1 MVRCK
6 RRCPI
11 ITSTAT
17 MTAHMTRATPSVTV
31 DCSIR
36 HYCGEHAAHVH
47 DGHAQ
52 LLYALTG
59 CMELEV
65 NGRSSFVDT
74 ACGLLIPAGS
84 RHGYLAPVGA
94 QMLVLDVVGAQH
106 HALDKVRRFQVP
118 AAAPCAPTQM
128 GADQRLQLLLQ
139 SPTLLPRRSVDVA
152 AMERHVRTSLHSD
165 WPTARM
171 AALVHLSPQRF
182 HARWQ
187 ELTGSTPQQWLR
199 QIRLDEAERLL
210 ARGRS
215 LQACASAC
223 GYASASALAYAL
235 RRDRD
240 TGARQL
246 RRTPQPAA
254 SD

>member
-1 MVRCK
+1 MLC
-6 RRCPI
+6 
-11 ITSTAT
+11 
-17 MTAHMTRATPSVTV
+17 ATPPVTV

-52 LLYALTG
+52 LLYALAG
-59 CMELEV
+59 RMELEV
-65 NGRSSFVDT
+65 DGRSSFVDT

-84 RHGYLAPVGA
+84 RHGYLAPPGA
-94 QMLVLDVVGAQH
+94 QMLVMDVAGMAD
-106 HALDKVRRFQVP
+106 HALDRVRRFQVP
-118 AAAPCAPTQM
+118 AAARCAPTQM

-139 SPTLLPRRSVDVA
+139 SPTLLPRRRVDVA
-152 AMERHVRTSLHSD
+152 AMERQVRTSLHSD

-171 AALVHLSPQRF
+171 AALAHLSPQRF

-199 QIRLDEAERLL
+199 QLRLDAAERLL
-210 ARGRS
+210 ARGYS

-223 GYASASALAYAL
+223 GYATASALAYAL
-235 RRDRD
+235 RRDRAV
-240 TGARQL
+240 GARQL
-246 RRTPQPAA
+246 RQPR
-254 SD
+254 

>member
-1 MVRCK
+1 MH
-6 RRCPI
+6 
-11 ITSTAT
+11 TAS
-17 MTAHMTRATPSVTV
+17 PLVTV

-36 HYCGEHAAHVH
+36 HYSGEHAAHVH

-52 LLYALTG
+52 LLYALSG
-59 CMELEV
+59 RMELEV

-84 RHGYLAPVGA
+84 RHGYLAAPGA
-94 QMLVLDVVGAQH
+94 QILVLDVPTATCSG
-106 HALDKVRRFQVP
+106 LDKTRRFHVP
-118 AAAPCAPTQM
+118 LAARSAPTQL
-128 GADQRLQLLLQ
+128 AAPERLALLLQ
-139 SPTLLPRRSVDVA
+139 TPALLARRSVDLHGIERTVRQQLHA
-152 AMERHVRTSLHSD
+152 A

-171 AALVHLSPQRF
+171 ATLSHLSPQRF

-199 QIRLDEAERLL
+199 QLRLDEAVREL

-215 LQACASAC
+215 LEACAAAC
-223 GYASASALAYAL
+223 GYASASALGYAL

-246 RRTPQPAA
+246 RKAM
-254 SD
+254 